1 MPELFSW
8 NFHKLAECQFNI
20 RFLNNIRLD
29 FDTIQF
35 KLFQTGFNHY
45 LLISGKHFCITG
57 IQIKMYIAI
66 KHCCRS
72 TLPKLA
78 RYLSTNATHSNKLI
92 FENLQH
98 RCLLRVSGNEVFEF
112 LQGLITNDINHVKD
126 ASSDNAMYTMFLN
139 KPGRV
144 LFDAIIFKRHNDINS
159 CLIECDRAVE
169 NDLKKHLMMFRV
181 RKKINIES
189 TNDELSVWAGFRN
202 DCSASASETQNIT
215 TPKKTSDSVIACLD
229 PRLNQLGVRFVAPSS
244 FDIGH
249 FQEIYENVECVTSNE
264 KYDYTEHR
272 YVHGVSE
279 GSIEIPPTKIFPFEA
294 NCDFLHGIS
303 FHKGCYLGQEFTART
318 YHTGV
323 IRRRIMPLL
332 IETEGAINF
341 AFDTP
346 ISNETDQSIGKLKG
360 IRNKHAIATLRIDQ
374 ALSSNSL
381 KIGTFIASTYRPS
394 WWAKKS

>member
-1 MPELFSW
+1 
-8 NFHKLAECQFNI
+8 
-20 RFLNNIRLD
+20 
-29 FDTIQF
+29 
-35 KLFQTGFNHY
+35 
-45 LLISGKHFCITG
+45 
-57 IQIKMYIAI
+57 MYTAI

-72 TLPKLA
+72 KLPKFA

-92 FENLQH
+92 FENLKH

-126 ASSDNAMYTMFLN
+126 SATDNAMYTMFLN

-144 LFDAIIFKRHNDINS
+144 LYDAIIFKRHNETNS
-159 CLIECDRAVE
+159 CLIECDEAVE

-189 TNDELSVWAGFRN
+189 TSNELSVWASFRN
-202 DCSASASETQNIT
+202 DCSSTDSETQTIT
-215 TPKKTSDSVIACLD
+215 TPKNPSDSVIACLD
-229 PRLNQLGVRFVAPSS
+229 PRLNQLGVRFIAPSS
-244 FDIGH
+244 FQIGN
-249 FQEIYENVECVTSNE
+249 FQKIFENTECVLSNV

-279 GSIEIPPTKIFPFEA
+279 GSKEIPPTKIFPFEA

-323 IRRRIMPLL
+323 IRRRIMPLVM
-332 IETEGAINF
+332 ETENAINF
-341 AFDTP
+341 EFDTP
-346 ISNETDQSIGKLKG
+346 ISNETDQAIGKLKG
-360 IRNKHAIATLRIDQ
+360 IRNKHAIATLKIDQ

-381 KIGTFIASTYRPS
+381 KIGTLTASTHRPS
-394 WWAKKS
+394 WWAKKSEIAT